1 MMMRIRYCVSVAAIV
16 LVMKTVFDRQMEP
29 YMMEDKLQQ
38 MADRLVQ
45 IEHELSEPSIVS
57 DMAKYRAL
65 NKEHSQIAP
74 VVEKYHGFCRLKS
87 DLNDSEELLK
97 SETDHE
103 MKEML
108 AEEKNSL
115 REKLKAAEEELT
127 VMLLPKDPHA
137 GKDIIME
144 IRAGTGGEEAALFV
158 SDLFRMY
165 SRYADNKKWK
175 LEMIESNPT
184 EIGGYREVIFSIS
197 GDTAY
202 EDLKYESGAHRVQRI
217 PVTEAGGRI
226 HTSAVTVAV
235 MPEVEESDVEI
246 NMEDIEVDVYRSS
259 GAGGQHVNTT
269 DSAVRLT
276 HIPSGIVVT
285 CQDERS
291 QIKNRAKALRVLRAR
306 LFESLD
312 QKRRQEEAQIRKLQ
326 VGTGDRSERIRTYN
340 FPQSRVTDHRSGVT
354 LYSLDAV
361 LSGDLTALIEPL
373 KQNEIAELLK
383 AQYSVQ

>member
-1 MMMRIRYCVSVAAIV
+1 
-16 LVMKTVFDRQMEP
+16 MEP
-29 YMMEDKLQQ
+29 DMMEDKLQQ

-45 IEHELSEPSIVS
+45 IEHELSDPSVVS

-74 VVEKYHGFCRLKS
+74 VVEKYHNYRRLKS

-97 SETDHE
+97 SETDHD

-115 REKLKAAEEELT
+115 REKLKAAEDELT

-158 SDLFRMY
+158 ADLFRMY

-175 LEMIESNPT
+175 LEMIESSPT
-184 EIGGYREVIFSIS
+184 GIGGYREVIFSIS

-235 MPEVEESDVEI
+235 MPEAEESEVDL

-276 HIPSGIVVT
+276 HIPTGIVVT

-306 LFESLD
+306 MFEAQD
-312 QKRRQEEAQIRKLQ
+312 QKRRQEEAQIRKSQ

-361 LSGDLTALIEPL
+361 LSGELTALIEPL